1 MNEPNHQ
8 AAFRC
13 SAVILSLLLCLAWSW
28 PAPAAEG
35 DEARIALCESCHGA
49 DGDGRPIGPEIPILA
64 GQEFY
69 YLYVQLKD
77 YKSGSRS
84 NAIMSAIAA
93 ELSKEQMQALAK
105 HFSEQEWP
113 RMGFPASEEE
123 IQVAKN
129 ATGAGFCTQCHLG
142 KYQGNSRIPR
152 LAGQQPVYLNQ
163 TMLDF
168 KNKVRLNSA
177 AKGSLIGGYDDAV
190 IEAMANFLANY

>member
-1 MNEPNHQ
+1 MIEPNCRAMFRDT
-8 AAFRC
+8 AAIF
-13 SAVILSLLLCLAWSW
+13 ILLVCLAWSW
-28 PAPAAEG
+28 TALAADG
-35 DEARIALCESCHGA
+35 DEARIALCESCHGK
-49 DGDGRPIGPEIPILA
+49 DGRPVGPEIPILA

-84 NAIMSAIAA
+84 NPIMSAIAA
-93 ELSKEQMQALAK
+93 ELSKEQMQAVAK

-113 RMGFPASEEE
+113 RMGFPAKEEE

-152 LAGQQPVYLNQ
+152 LAGQQPVYLNR